1 MRKLILMKDMNLH
14 TSNVILSFL
23 FFVFALTGGSSLL
36 ANTLQDKNITGVVT
50 SATDNSPLIG
60 VSVQIKGTST
70 GNITDLDGKY
80 SVTARVGQT
89 LVFSYIGFKTQEIKV
104 SNNSVINVVL
114 EEDNEILD
122 EVVVIGYGVQKK
134 KLLTGATSQV
144 KGENVAKLNTTN
156 PLQAMQGQLPGVS
169 IASTSGQPGSDMK
182 VNIRGLGTIGNSG
195 PLYLIDGVS
204 GDITTL
210 NPADIESID
219 VLKDAASAA
228 IYGAQAANGVV
239 LITTKNGKEGKA
251 EVSFDAYYGIQNV
264 ARKIDMLNAQE
275 YMTIVDEKAL
285 NSGGTP
291 YDWSSYQSIR
301 DADGNIYDTDWIDAM
316 FKDNATT
323 ESYTLGI
330 TGGRLHRPM
339 LFRWVI

>member
-1 MRKLILMKDMNLH
+1 MKDMNLH

-23 FFVFALTGGSSLL
+23 FLVFVLTGSNLL
-36 ANTLQDKNITGVVT
+36 AQDKSLTGVVT
-50 SATDNSPLIG
+50 SATDNTPLIG
-60 VSVQIKGTST
+60 VSVQIKGTSI
-70 GNITDLDGKY
+70 GNITDLDGKFPIK
-80 SVTARVGQT
+80 VEKGQT
-89 LVFSYIGFKTQEIKV
+89 LVFSYIGFKTQEIIV
-104 SNNSVINVVL
+104 GNSAMLNVVL
-114 EEDNEILD
+114 EEDNEVLD

-144 KGENVAKLNTTN
+144 KGESVAKLNTTN

-195 PLYLIDGVS
+195 PLYLIDGVG

-239 LITTKNGKEGKA
+239 LITTKSGKEGKA

-285 NSGGTP
+285 NSGGAP
-291 YDWSSYQSIR
+291 YDWSSYKSIR
-301 DADGNIYDTDWIDAM
+301 DAEGNIYDTDWIDAM

-323 ESYTLGI
+323 ESYT
-330 TGGRLHRPM
+330 
-339 LFRWVI
+339 